1 MLGKIGRK
9 RQSKITTR
17 SVSKDIP
24 NKHVGLTAE
33 AIALLTLRV
42 MTCRDTVQSM
52 NGSNC

>member
-1 MLGKIGRK
+1 MEERDKA
-9 RQSKITTR
+9 KITTR

-24 NKHVGLTAE
+24 NKHVGLTEKAG
-33 AIALLTLRV
+33 ALLTLRV